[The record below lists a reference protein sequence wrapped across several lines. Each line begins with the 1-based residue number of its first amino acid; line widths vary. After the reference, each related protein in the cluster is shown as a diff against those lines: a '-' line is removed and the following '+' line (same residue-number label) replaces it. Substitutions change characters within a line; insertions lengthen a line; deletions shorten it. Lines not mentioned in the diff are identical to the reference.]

1 METAYAEAESNYRV
15 KEERQVRKPK
25 KANFVKRWMLS
36 MVKDAVDTE
45 RREQDRGELVAAKQ
59 RVESSHSL
67 SVDPM
72 RFSIYKAHGGFVV
85 EVRTPSSNTRTI
97 GPETNTKLHIIQSD
111 RDLGEELA
119 KIITFEGLR
128 A

>member
-1 METAYAEAESNYRV
+1 METAYAEAEGNYRV
-15 KEERQVRKPK
+15 KEERQVRRPK
-25 KANFVKRWMLS
+25 KANFIKRWMLS
-36 MVKDAVDTE
+36 MVKDAVQTE
-45 RREQDRGELVAAKQ
+45 RNEQDRGELVAAKQ
-59 RVESSHSL
+59 RAESHNL

-85 EVRTPSSNTRTI
+85 EVRTPSNNTRTI